1 MPAINRTAQKIPLHG
16 KDKKK
21 KPFQIFLLNKDLSN
35 SFL

>member
-21 KPFQIFLLNKDLSN
+21 KAFSN
-35 SFL
+35 FSSEQGFVK